1 MKVSAGQANYLR
13 SLPLHPSQVE
23 MYEQDGYCIFDFKIR
38 PTLDF
43 IQEVLKHGEDV
54 EILLP
59 EWLRKDMTNK
69 IKRMWDNYQ
78 KEDL

>member
-1 MKVSAGQANYLR
+1 
-13 SLPLHPSQVE
+13 
-23 MYEQDGYCIFDFKIR
+23 MYEHDGYCIFDLKIR